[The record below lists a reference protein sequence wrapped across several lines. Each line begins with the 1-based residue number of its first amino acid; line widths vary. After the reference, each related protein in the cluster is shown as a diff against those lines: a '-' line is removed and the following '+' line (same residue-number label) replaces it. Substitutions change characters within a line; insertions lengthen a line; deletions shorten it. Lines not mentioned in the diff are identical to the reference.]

1 MEGLEA
7 ALQRTEI
14 GAQTFSKGRAVRDIA
29 RIQRADDAT
38 HRLRVHESAP
48 DLVLN
53 LHGRHR
59 SAGEIKCSA
68 SLVGHG

>member
-1 MEGLEA
+1 VK
-7 ALQRTEI
+7 TEI
-14 GAQTFSKGRAVRDIA
+14 GAQTFSKGRAVQDIA
-29 RIQRADDAT
+29 RIQQADDTT
-38 HRLRVHESAP
+38 HRLRVRELAS

-59 SAGEIKCSA
+59 SDGIIKCPA